1 MCRALGV
8 CILPVGSGHLEQ
20 AAALP
25 GADTW
30 VSLGTHV
37 WPGVCFHFLM
47 RRGGALAEEEQAAEP
62 ALLGVELGAKHAP
75 AVVSAVALQ
84 DAAHGAGGTWER
96 ASTLPGS
103 VWVGRA
109 APAALGALGTL
120 GGL

>member
-1 MCRALGV
+1 M
-8 CILPVGSGHLEQ
+8 
-20 AAALP
+20 
-25 GADTW
+25 
-30 VSLGTHV
+30 
-37 WPGVCFHFLM
+37 
-47 RRGGALAEEEQAAEP
+47 AEEEQAAEP